1 MRARHP
7 QPPHRRTGQP
17 RIDLKPL
24 WAGLIALLCAA
35 SSLQAQVPATQ
46 PTTQAATQAATQP
59 ATQAATQA
67 ATQSATQPTTQSAT
81 QAATQPSAT
90 TATICPQQWPA
101 VSATARPERQ
111 TLAEQENTRQQ
122 LFALRAHET
131 ACDANPGFHAHRG
144 LLLMQA
150 GWLQEA
156 ATALEKSLLLA
167 PDQPGVQ
174 LDYAQ
179 ALGQLGQRASARQLV
194 ATVAARPDIAPNLR
208 QWLETGLL
216 PEAARWQWSTL
227 VQTSLGYDSNQTSA
241 TYTDTLTLFLP
252 GGPVQVSLADS
263 ERPRS
268 GYGLKTRLA
277 TQGMHPVGPGVL
289 RLGLSMQARHAQN
302 IQRNH
307 LSEALAHYDWPLG
320 PVTASVQLST
330 HHFRE
335 VGQYSYADTS
345 WRVQATPTKD
355 WHGCKAIP
363 NTGQVR
369 QRFTGSTQ
377 LAGQYTH
384 TGLEL
389 QCQNSPRAQ
398 TTLSLHAGTDQ
409 PAEANRPGGAKRRQ
423 EITLKHE
430 RLLPLPTL
438 GGRSV
443 HGLLKTW
450 VRQSHSQDQALFS
463 PLLGEANTQ
472 TRRRDL
478 GASYWWPLAP
488 QWHMGLDLESTSQKS
503 TNGLLNIKN
512 HSLHLGLRWT
522 SKP

>member
-17 RIDLKPL
+17 CIDLKPL

-59 ATQAATQA
+59 ATQAAIQA
-67 ATQSATQPTTQSAT
+67 ATQA
-81 QAATQPSAT
+81 AATP
-90 TATICPQQWPA
+90 ATICPQQWPA
-101 VSATARPERQ
+101 VPATARPERQ

-122 LFALRAHET
+122 LFALRALET
-131 ACDANPGFHAHRG
+131 ACDADPGFHAHRG

-179 ALGQLGQRASARQLV
+179 ALAQLGQRASARQLV
-194 ATVAARPDIAPNLR
+194 ATVAARPDIEPNLR

-227 VQTSLGYDSNQTSA
+227 VQTSLGYDSNLTSA

-330 HHFRE
+330 HRFRE
-335 VGQYSYADTS
+335 VGQYSFADTS

-355 WHGCKAIP
+355 LHGCKAIP

-409 PAEANRPGGAKRRQ
+409 PQEANRPGGAKRRQ

-430 RLLPLPTL
+430 HLLPLHTL
-438 GGRSV
+438 GGRNSV
-443 HGLLKTW
+443 QGLLKTW
-450 VRQSHSQDQALFS
+450 VRQNHSQDQALFS
-463 PLLGEANTQ
+463 PLLGEVNTQ

-522 SKP
+522 SEP

>member
-1 MRARHP
+1 MRAPQP

-17 RIDLKPL
+17 RIDFKPL
-24 WAGLIALLCAA
+24 WAGLIVSLCAA
-35 SSLQAQVPATQ
+35 SNLQAQVPASQ
-46 PTTQAATQAATQP
+46 PASQP
-59 ATQAATQA
+59 ATQPETQA
-67 ATQSATQPTTQSAT
+67 AASPATN
-81 QAATQPSAT
+81 
-90 TATICPQQWPA
+90 CPQQWPA
-101 VSATARPERQ
+101 VPTTARPERQ

-122 LFALRAHET
+122 LFALRALET
-131 ACDANPGFHAHRG
+131 ACDADPGFHAHRG

-179 ALGQLGQRASARQLV
+179 ALAQLGQRASARQLV
-194 ATVAARPDIAPNLR
+194 ATVAARPDIEPNLR

-216 PEAARWQWSTL
+216 PNPARWQWSTL
-227 VQTSLGYDSNQTSA
+227 VQNSLGYDSNLTSA

-268 GYGLKTRLA
+268 GYGLKTRFA
-277 TQGMHPVGPGVL
+277 TQGVHPAGPGLL
-289 RLGLSMQARHAQN
+289 RLGLSLQARHAQN

-345 WRVQATPTKD
+345 WRVQATPTKA
-355 WHGCKAIP
+355 WHDCKATP
-363 NTGQVR
+363 YTGQVR
-369 QRFTGSTQ
+369 QRYTGSTQ

-409 PAEANRPGGAKRRQ
+409 PQEANRPGGAKRRQ

-430 RLLPLPTL
+430 RLLPLHTL
-438 GGRSV
+438 GGRNSV

-463 PLLGEANTQ
+463 PLLGDDNTQ

-478 GASYWWPLAP
+478 GVSYWWPLAP
-488 QWHMGLDLESTSQKS
+488 QWQMGIDLENTSQKS